1 MKNLNLWIA
10 LAFGVLLTIFA
21 LQNMAVIE
29 VSFLNFDFQMRRV
42 VLILA
47 SVGVGFL
54 LGKAIRLRRK
64 EKYPIEKGDH
74 QGE

>member
-54 LGKAIRLRRK
+54 LGKATRLRRK
-64 EKYPIEKGDH
+64 EKHPIEKGDH